1 MTSLPDRSVRQNY
14 MPVSGN
20 GNWRRA
26 ARIGVDARFF
36 LFKDIGM
43 SLRFTLLGASL
54 IFASACSSS
63 ADSADKAAAA
73 KTSPQAAPQTSAAAM
88 PAAAAPSAVPSVA
101 PAAASAA
108 PAAPI
113 VVAQAGPAV
122 TAASSAGA
130 TATGSAASDNGKL
143 YTVVDKTK
151 VDPNTLMGWKT
162 WRAQA
167 CERCHGANQEGLV
180 GPSLVNSLKVLTK
193 DEFVTTLKNGRIE
206 KGMPNFGGVPGVVN
220 NLDNLYAYLK
230 GRSDGA
236 IGPGHLYPIEK

>member
-1 MTSLPDRSVRQNY
+1 

-20 GNWRRA
+20 GNWRRV
-26 ARIGVDARFF
+26 ARIVLSARDARFF

-54 IFASACSSS
+54 ILASACSSS

-73 KTSPQAAPQTSAAAM
+73 KSSTQVVTQTPAAAVPATASSAAAPAASAAPIVIAQATPAVTPASAAGAAGAST
-88 PAAAAPSAVPSVA
+88 PAAAAP
-101 PAAASAA
+101 
-108 PAAPI
+108 
-113 VVAQAGPAV
+113 AG
-122 TAASSAGA
+122 GA
-130 TATGSAASDNGKL
+130 L

-193 DEFVTTLKNGRIE
+193 EEFVTTLKNGRVE